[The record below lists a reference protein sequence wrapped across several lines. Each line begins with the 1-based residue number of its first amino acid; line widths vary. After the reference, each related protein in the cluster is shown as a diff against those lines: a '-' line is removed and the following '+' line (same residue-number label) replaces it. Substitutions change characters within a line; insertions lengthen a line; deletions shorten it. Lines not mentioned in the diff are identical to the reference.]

1 MAQNVSLGYIGF
13 GEAAFHMAKGLCGE
27 GLTGILAYDVALDSD
42 GPYKKTVLDRIAAA
56 GSVTAAAS
64 AKELVEKCD
73 FVVICVPAR
82 FTPSTADGLLPFA
95 RKGQYFI
102 DVTTALPDIKQA
114 EAVKFAEK
122 GAFYVDSAMLGG
134 LVGYGHKV
142 PILASGEG
150 ADAWHDAMTP
160 WGMNIK
166 LVGEGSKPGDA
177 SRIKLVRS
185 VFTKGLEALLTEA
198 LVFAHKCGLED
209 RFMQSVCATME
220 KQPFEKLVV
229 ALAGSDFVHSERRGF
244 EVGEAMELM
253 EQVGVKPLV
262 SAGAKARM
270 AHTTSFGCAKE
281 LNGASPKSLEEIF
294 ALMDRKNYN

>member
-1 MAQNVSLGYIGF
+1 MPENVSLGYIGF
-13 GEAAFHMAKGLCGE
+13 GEAAFHMAKGLCSE
-27 GLTGILAYDVALDSD
+27 GLKNILAYDVAMDSD
-42 GPYKKTVLDRIAAA
+42 GPYKKTVTERVAAA
-56 GSVTAAAS
+56 GNVTAAS
-64 AKELVEKCD
+64 CAKELVEKCD
-73 FVVICVPAR
+73 FVVIAVPAR
-82 FTPSTADGLLPFA
+82 FTPSTADGLLPLA

-102 DVTTALPDIKQA
+102 DVTTALPNIKEA
-114 EAVKFAEK
+114 EAKKFSEK
-122 GAFYVDSAMLGG
+122 GAYYVDSAMLGG

-142 PILASGEG
+142 PILASGDG
-150 ADAWHDAMTP
+150 AKAWHDAMTP
-160 WGMNIK
+160 WGMNIT
-166 LVGEGSKPGDA
+166 LVGQGSKPGDA

-281 LNGASPKSLEEIF
+281 LNGVSPKSLQEIF
-294 ALMDRKNYN
+294 ELMDRKNYN